1 MKRRIDRHHERRSRR
16 VIGLLLSA
24 AIIAALN
31 IAWLPSSMAQI
42 FCATN
47 FGACV
52 MANGTPGGPCF
63 CATPNGPIQG
73 ITQFAGG
80 GASRGPPQFCCT
92 PAGRM
97 GPLNLGGAGPGQL
110 CQVPTPAGFLRGQ
123 ACY

>member
-1 MKRRIDRHHERRSRR
+1 MKRYRARGGRR
-16 VIGLLLSA
+16 VIGLIAGVAIFAAINIALLS
-24 AIIAALN
+24 
-31 IAWLPSSMAQI
+31 SSLAQV

-47 FGACV
+47 FGRCM
-52 MANGTPGGPCF
+52 MANGMPGGPCF

-80 GASRGPPQFCCT
+80 GAAFSPPQFCCT

-97 GPLNLGGAGPGQL
+97 GPLNLGGAGPGQV
-110 CQVPTPAGFLRGQ
+110 CQVPTPAGFMQGQ